1 MIEPKPSAD
10 LMRLV
15 NGYQVTQAI
24 HVAATLGVAD
34 QLRDGPR
41 SAEELAAA
49 SGVHA
54 GSLYRLLRALAAV
67 GVFNEEGGR
76 RFSLTPMGDC
86 LRSDAL
92 DPVGPWAIF
101 VGRPYAWQA
110 WGNLLHGVRTGENA
124 FRHAHGTDVWTYRSQ
139 HQEEGA
145 IFDHAMTAISRGVS
159 NAVVTAYDFAPFA
172 CVADIGGGHGAL
184 LASIL
189 GRYPAAHG
197 ILFDQAHVVSGAA
210 ELLGVA
216 DRCEIVAGSF
226 FEAVPKGGD
235 AYVLKGILHDWDDA
249 AAIAILRVCRGAIG
263 SSGKL
268 LVVERLIAPPNEAP
282 DAKFSDLNM
291 MVSPG
296 GLERTREE
304 FAAIF
309 AAGGFQLSAV
319 VATTTRLSV
328 IEGVPI

>member
-1 MIEPKPSAD
+1 MFEPAVVEIAGERHPARSGITGRTGQVA
-10 LMRLV
+10 LARQLV
-15 NGYQVTQAI
+15 ELRVEPEC
-24 HVAATLGVAD
+24 
-34 QLRDGPR
+34 QLIDFGPR
-41 SAEELAAA
+41 S
-49 SGVHA
+49 
-54 GSLYRLLRALAAV
+54 
-67 GVFNEEGGR
+67 
-76 RFSLTPMGDC
+76 SLTDGAPD
-86 LRSDAL
+86 
-92 DPVGPWAIF
+92 I
-101 VGRPYAWQA
+101 GR
-110 WGNLLHGVRTGENA
+110 LA

-139 HQEEGA
+139 HPEEGA

-235 AYVLKGILHDWDDA
+235 AYVLKGILHDWDYA
-249 AAIAILRVCRGAIG
+249 ATIAILRVCRGAIG

-282 DAKFSDLNM
+282 DAKFSDLNK